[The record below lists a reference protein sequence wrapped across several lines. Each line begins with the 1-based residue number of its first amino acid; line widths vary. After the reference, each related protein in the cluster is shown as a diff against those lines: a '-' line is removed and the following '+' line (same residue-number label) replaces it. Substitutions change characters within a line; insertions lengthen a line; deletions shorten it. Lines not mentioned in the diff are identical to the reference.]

1 MPDLVA
7 QVLVEVVALNDARC
21 GAAIGNRVWPAT
33 GDLADRSRMPSSRSI
48 AMIFSGE
55 LPSVISMRAKWTLT
69 PSGTT
74 PGYHSSTTMLTLG
87 TMTPSRTASVMLCSC
102 GASTNSSEG
111 YPCDTSYHTGEA
123 SRPPV
128 DVQRARTPRCCQPQ

>member
-1 MPDLVA
+1 MPDLAA
-7 QVLVEVVALNDARC
+7 QVLVEVVALDDAEAVQPQATAC
-21 GAAIGNRVWPAT
+21 GRQLAIWRTA
-33 GDLADRSRMPSSRSI
+33 RMPSSRSI

-55 LPSVISMRAKWTLT
+55 LLSVISMRAKWTLT

-74 PGYHSSTTMLTLG
+74 RGYHSSTTMLTLG
-87 TMTPSRTASVMLCSC
+87 TMTPSRTAPVMLCSC